1 MLRLV
6 FSYTGLQ
13 ESGLSPLFR
22 ESFKKLG
29 LSAGGLYTL
38 IAIAR
43 VIQKNPP
50 ALCKQQLLSAAN
62 EEKEWGMSELWF
74 IALL

>member
-1 MLRLV
+1 M
-6 FSYTGLQ
+6 
-13 ESGLSPLFR
+13 
-22 ESFKKLG
+22 
-29 LSAGGLYTL
+29 L

-50 ALCKQQLLSAAN
+50 ALCEQQLLSAAN